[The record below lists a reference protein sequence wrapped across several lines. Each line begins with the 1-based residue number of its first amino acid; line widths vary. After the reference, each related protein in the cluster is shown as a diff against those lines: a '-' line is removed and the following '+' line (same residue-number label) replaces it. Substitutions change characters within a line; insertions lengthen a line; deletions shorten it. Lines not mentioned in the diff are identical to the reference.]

1 MFPPCIHTWLRVF
14 SLFSVQ
20 GKPFLAAG
28 QAAEGRPPVFGLA
41 HFDEGAAVAAME
53 GAADDYRRYLF
64 GVLPVEPLAMGRA
77 ELRPPVRRL
86 CDPHEAAALDTAE
99 AAQGLGVFRRPHVV
113 VHAVP
118 MGVPPAVRAAVFLRR
133 PVGQEFLS
141 ADGAYSRPLHRLT
154 LPSPAAIYRPACF
167 QPRQARKK
175 DSINLC
181 CLKHTL

>member
-1 MFPPCIHTWLRVF
+1 MFPPCVYTWLRVF
-14 SLFSVQ
+14 LLFSVQ

-28 QAAEGRPPVFGLA
+28 QAAEGRPSVLGLA
-41 HFDEGAAVAAME
+41 YFDEGAAVAAAK
-53 GAADDYRRYLF
+53 GAADDYGRHLF
-64 GVLPVEPLAMGRA
+64 GVLPIEPLTVGRA
-77 ELRPPVRRL
+77 EFSPPVRRL
-86 CDPHEAAALDTAE
+86 CDPHEAAALDAAE
-99 AAQGLGVFRRPHVV
+99 ASQGLGVFERPHVV

-118 MGVPPAVRAAVFLRR
+118 VGVPPAVGAAVFLRH

>member
-1 MFPPCIHTWLRVF
+1 MSILRLRVF
-14 SLFSVQ
+14 LLFSVQ
-20 GKPFLAAG
+20 GKPSLAAS

-41 HFDEGAAVAAME
+41 HFDEGAAVAAAE
-53 GAADDYRRYLF
+53 GPPDDYGRYLF
-64 GVLPVEPLAMGRA
+64 RVLPIEPLAMGRA
-77 ELRPPVRRL
+77 EFCPPVRRL

-99 AAQGLGVFRRPHVV
+99 AAQGLGVFGRPHVV

-118 MGVPPAVRAAVFLRR
+118 VGVPPAVGAAVFLRH

>member
-14 SLFSVQ
+14 LLFSVQ

-118 MGVPPAVRAAVFLRR
+118 MGVPPAVGTAVFLRH
-133 PVGQEFLS
+133 PVGQEFLA
-141 ADGAYSRPLHRLT
+141 ADGAYSRPLHGLT
-154 LPSPAAIYRPACF
+154 LPSPAIIYRTARF

>member
-1 MFPPCIHTWLRVF
+1 MFPPCVYTWLRVF

-86 CDPHEAAALDTAE
+86 CDPHEAAALDAAE
-99 AAQGLGVFRRPHVV
+99 ALQGLGVFGRPHVV

-118 MGVPPAVRAAVFLRR
+118 VGVPPAVGAAVFLRH

>member
-1 MFPPCIHTWLRVF
+1 MFPPCVYTWLRVF
-14 SLFSVQ
+14 LLFSVQ

-28 QAAEGRPPVFGLA
+28 QAAEGRPSVLGLA
-41 HFDEGAAVAAME
+41 YFDEGAAVAAAE
-53 GAADDYRRYLF
+53 GPPDDYGRYLF
-64 GVLPVEPLAMGRA
+64 RVLPIEPLAMGRA
-77 ELRPPVRRL
+77 EFGPPVRRL
-86 CDPHEAAALDTAE
+86 CDPHEAAALDAAE
-99 AAQGLGVFRRPHVV
+99 ASQGLGVFERPHVV

-118 MGVPPAVRAAVFLRR
+118 VGVPPAVGAAVFLRH

>member
-1 MFPPCIHTWLRVF
+1 MFPPCVYTWLRVF
-14 SLFSVQ
+14 LLFSVQ

-86 CDPHEAAALDTAE
+86 CDPHEAAALDAAE
-99 AAQGLGVFRRPHVV
+99 AAQGLGVFGRPHVV

-118 MGVPPAVRAAVFLRR
+118 VCVPPAVRTAVFLRH

>member
-14 SLFSVQ
+14 LLFSVQ

-28 QAAEGRPPVFGLA
+28 QAAEGRPSVLSLA
-41 HFDEGAAVAAME
+41 HFDEDAAMAAAE
-53 GAADDYRRYLF
+53 GAADDYGRHLF
-64 GVLPVEPLAMGRA
+64 RVLPVEPLAMGRA
-77 ELRPPVRRL
+77 ELCPPIRRL
-86 CDPHEAAALDTAE
+86 CDPHEAAAFDTAK
-99 AAQGLGVFRRPHVV
+99 AAQGLGVFRRPHMV

-118 MGVPPAVRAAVFLRR
+118 VGVPSAVGTAVFLRH

-141 ADGAYSRPLHRLT
+141 TDGAYSRPLHRLT
-154 LPSPAAIYRPACF
+154 LPSPAVIYRTACF

-175 DSINLC
+175 DSIVLC

>member
-1 MFPPCIHTWLRVF
+1 MFL
-14 SLFSVQ
+14 LFSVQ
-20 GKPFLAAG
+20 GKPSLAAG
-28 QAAEGRPPVFGLA
+28 QAAEGRSPVFGLA
-41 HFDEGAAVAAME
+41 HFDESAAVAAME
-53 GAADDYRRYLF
+53 GAADDYGRYLF
-64 GVLPVEPLAMGRA
+64 GMLPIEPLAMGRA

-86 CDPHEAAALDTAE
+86 CDPHETATLDTAE

-113 VHAVP
+113 IHAVP
-118 MGVPPAVRAAVFLRR
+118 VGVPPAVGAAVFLRH
-133 PVGQEFLS
+133 PVGEEFLT

-154 LPSPAAIYRPACF
+154 LPSPAVIYRTACF